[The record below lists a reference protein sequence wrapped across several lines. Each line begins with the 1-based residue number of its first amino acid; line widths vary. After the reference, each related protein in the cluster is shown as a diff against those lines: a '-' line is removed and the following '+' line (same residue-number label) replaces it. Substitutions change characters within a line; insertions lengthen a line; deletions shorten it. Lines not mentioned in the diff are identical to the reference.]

1 MGSITQKIRDMNQE
15 VEDDKT
21 FKLLSKIRH
30 ARNGNK
36 VQRFHTVNSFVTET
50 VGHHSAN
57 MAILCV
63 ILSEYKP
70 SASLLLAAL
79 THDLAEQFTGDVP
92 ATAKWDS
99 PDLVKAL
106 KSMEKKYERTWHSA
120 PLTDYERR
128 VLKQA
133 DMLDLCFKSLEE
145 VRMGNPDFKP
155 ILRRGIE
162 WLQAN
167 EPLPTTYSILKELQ
181 HVCK

>member
-1 MGSITQKIRDMNQE
+1 MGSISQKLRDLNQE
-15 VEDDKT
+15 VEDDRAYQLIAKV
-21 FKLLSKIRH
+21 RH

-36 VQRFHTVNSFVTET
+36 VKRFHTVNSLVTET

-70 SASLLLAAL
+70 SAALLMAAL
-79 THDLAEQFTGDVP
+79 THDLAEQYTGDVP
-92 ATAKWDS
+92 ATAKWAS
-99 PDLVKAL
+99 ADLAKAL
-106 KSMEKKYERTWHSA
+106 KDMEKKYSRDWYAA
-120 PLTDYERR
+120 PLTDYEKR

-145 VRMGNPDFKP
+145 VRMGNQEFSI

-162 WLQAN
+162 WLQN
-167 EPLPTTYSILKELQ
+167 NDPLTTTSTILKEISREL
-181 HVCK
+181 K